1 MKKQQDGHPLWSPS
15 LWTHF
20 PALQQPEYPEPSAV
34 SYAVRQLQTAP
45 PLVTAADIISL
56 RQALAKV
63 SAGQGIVLQCGDC
76 AESFA
81 GCRED
86 VLTDWTET
94 VSTMSAIISDGF
106 SLPVLKIGRIAGQ
119 YAKPRS
125 SPDETRNGV
134 TLPSYRGDIIND
146 YGFSA
151 AARIPAPERMLNAY
165 YRAAVILNALHGR
178 EQEGKGTDPLFAPFY
193 VSHEALLLHY
203 DSALTRLSPADHLW
217 YNCAAHTVWLGDRTS
232 EPSQAHVQ
240 YLRGIENPVGIK
252 CGPSM
257 TGEKLGRLLEL
268 LDPGK
273 QPGKIMLIVR
283 MGADQI
289 AEKLPPLIREVSA
302 RQSPVVW
309 LTDPMHG
316 NTRSTA
322 EGLKT
327 RDFPVICEEIRLFVQ
342 LLRDAGQ
349 YPGGLHLEMTGQA
362 VTECTGGPQALTDKD
377 IGQCYESLCDPR
389 LNREQSVA
397 LARVAAG
404 YRQSDKQ
411 EG

>member
-1 MKKQQDGHPLWSPS
+1 MKRQQDGYPLWSPS

-20 PALQQPEYPEPSAV
+20 PALQLPEYPEPQAV
-34 SYAVRQLQTAP
+34 GYIVRQLQTVP
-45 PLVTAADIISL
+45 PLVTTTEIISL
-56 RQALAKV
+56 RRALAQV
-63 SAGQGIVLQCGDC
+63 SAGQGLVLQCGDC

-81 GCRED
+81 CCRED
-86 VLTDWTET
+86 VLTDWADT
-94 VSTMSAIISDGF
+94 VSTMSDIISDGF

-125 SPDETRNGV
+125 SPEETRNGV
-134 TLPSYRGDIIND
+134 TLQSYRGDIINGD
-146 YGFSA
+146 GFTA
-151 AARIPAPERMLNAY
+151 AARIPAPERMLDAY
-165 YRAAVILNALHGR
+165 YRSAVTLNALHGSER
-178 EQEGKGTDPLFAPFY
+178 KAGSDPLFAPFY

-203 DSALTRLSPADHLW
+203 DSALTRLSPADNLW

-257 TGEKLGRLLEL
+257 TGEKLAKLLEL
-268 LDPGK
+268 LNPGN
-273 QPGKIMLIVR
+273 QPGKIMLIIR

-289 AEKLPPLIREVSA
+289 AEKLPPLIREVSV

-327 RDFPVICEEIRLFVQ
+327 RDFPVICEEIRVFVQ
-342 LLRDAGQ
+342 LLREAGLH
-349 YPGGLHLEMTGQA
+349 PGGLHLEMTGQA

-377 IGQCYESLCDPR
+377 IGQCYKFLCDPR
-389 LNREQSVA
+389 LNRVQSVA